1 MLAGSLG
8 LVPRPCVVSDLTLSG
23 QAQRTGCTQDGYAPV
38 VDYDMCKRFAE
49 SKGSSLDSGENGR
62 DCVVEFTTR
71 YRMVQPHLPGGH
83 KMYRVCAPCDCDFGG
98 SGKIPHNEVCPAP
111 EPVQA
116 PTEEPTVEP
125 TIALCVGEIG
135 KDKCPEGCNK
145 VVDSDT
151 CKQLLGL
158 LNTRYNRNI
167 GWSDDEECFNEK
179 FRGEKHCVINNYEK
193 EGARARIAE
202 CHAGGAR
209 WLCSSLPTIPTPAP
223 TPGPVEA
230 PTETP
235 APVMP
240 PTEEPVEAPTE
251 TPAPV
256 PSPTAEPTKE
266 VTDPKKLCARFHG
279 DKKACKS
286 SQVPVCAW
294 DKKKDKCQWYT
305 CDSFN
310 SKGWKCDRQ
319 AAKFDLTCYW
329 DFDNEVCT
337 PNKGTFPCAMMNGD
351 KKGCRKKIKTQAE
364 GNGCKWEKSD
374 KSCTPK

>member
-1 MLAGSLG
+1 MKLLLITSMLAGSLAQ
-8 LVPRPCVVSDLTLSG
+8 RPCVVSDLTLSG

-98 SGKIPHNEVCPAP
+98 KIPHNEVCP
-111 EPVQA
+111 
-116 PTEEPTVEP
+116 
-125 TIALCVGEIG
+125 
-135 KDKCPEGCNK
+135 
-145 VVDSDT
+145 
-151 CKQLLGL
+151 
-158 LNTRYNRNI
+158 
-167 GWSDDEECFNEK
+167 
-179 FRGEKHCVINNYEK
+179 
-193 EGARARIAE
+193 
-202 CHAGGAR
+202 
-209 WLCSSLPTIPTPAP
+209 TPK
-223 TPGPVEA
+223 PVEA

-251 TPAPV
+251 TPAPA
-256 PSPTAEPTKE
+256 PSPTVEPTE
-266 VTDPKKLCARFHG
+266 GQTDPKKLCARFHG

-286 SQVPVCAW
+286 SQVPVCSW